1 MIFTR
6 LLILFIVVPLIEL
19 ALLVKIGEIIGFWP
33 TIALV
38 VVTGI
43 IGAGLAKTQG
53 LRVFIKIR
61 NELNAG
67 RLPAAEMLDGLLIL
81 VGGLVLLTPGLLTDL
96 LGFALMVPAVRAFL
110 RKYLRKKFAG
120 MVPGSQ
126 TGFYYRGGFGKAPPE
141 FRDDFDIEE

>member
-6 LLILFIVVPLIEL
+6 LLFLFIVVPLVEL

-33 TIALV
+33 TIGLV

-43 IGAGLAKTQG
+43 IGASLAKAQG

-67 RLPAAEMLDGLLIL
+67 RLPAAELLDGLLIL

-96 LGFALMVPAVRAFL
+96 CGFALMVPAVRALL
-110 RKYLRKKFAG
+110 RKYLQKKFAG
-120 MVPGSQ
+120 MVQGSQ
-126 TGFYYRGGFGKAPPE
+126 TGFYYRGGFGKAPPK